1 MIEEALTEFRLHII
15 GRMLHNSNHF
25 FTFAFTNSTI
35 HFKLMKQHFISA
47 VFLVLSGILTA
58 QEKPALTD
66 LSFWKPT
73 QAKNWQIAGSVSAD
87 LRKNET
93 MKASGGTGVLVNLPD
108 DKNRANLL
116 SVAEYGDVE
125 VSFDFMMAK
134 HSNSGFYLQGRYE
147 VQLLDSW
154 GHQQPTYGD
163 CGGVYARRRWNPN
176 EQMFDGHAPR
186 LNACLAPG
194 LWQHLDI
201 SFQAPRFDAS
211 GNKIAN
217 ARLLKVMLN
226 GYIVQENIE
235 LTGPTGG
242 PISEK
247 EAAKGP
253 FMIQGDHGPV
263 AFRNFSITDKGGEP
277 VKGGPFNY
285 KVIYG
290 DFRYPEDFANKKVEK
305 TGISDKLTWEVAG
318 KENGYAIIFNG
329 KMSSPRAGKHR
340 IVLQAGGKTILRV
353 NGQEIMPDRWTYV
366 ADQRTAEVELAAG
379 QWEIELT
386 NYKMDGWMTPYLGLW
401 VEGPG
406 SRASEF
412 HSMGSAL
419 SLVASD
425 PIELDANT
433 PVIFRSFMDIT
444 MPNSVRGEMNF
455 MNYDDP
461 HRKRVVHAVQVG
473 DPAKLHYTYDLDNG
487 SVAQIWKGGFLNTSP
502 MWDDRGD
509 GSSRPRGPVLA
520 LDDIQTIVP
529 KTGLFDMKS
538 SEQDPVSGYKP
549 TGYNI
554 DAEGYPVFRYILTS
568 SGTEVQD
575 QISVVNGESLVRT
588 LTFGSADAAKSYF
601 VRLATGRSIEKV
613 DDGVWVIDDKR
624 YYVQTKADARVETA
638 QGISVLYVV
647 PASEKV
653 EWQVHW

>member
-1 MIEEALTEFRLHII
+1 
-15 GRMLHNSNHF
+15 
-25 FTFAFTNSTI
+25 
-35 HFKLMKQHFISA
+35 MKQHIILA
-47 VFLVLSGILTA
+47 AFLAFSGILAA
-58 QEKPALTD
+58 QERPALTD

-73 QAKNWQIAGSVSAD
+73 QAKNWQIAGTVSAD

-93 MKASGGTGVLVNLPD
+93 MKAGSGTGVLVNLPD

-163 CGGVYARRRWNPN
+163 CGGVYARRRWNPE
-176 EQMFDGHAPR
+176 EQMFDGHPPR

-194 LWQHLDI
+194 LWQHFDI

-211 GNKIAN
+211 GKKIAN
-217 ARLLKVMLN
+217 ARLLRVVLN
-226 GYIVQENIE
+226 GYVVQENIE

-242 PISEK
+242 PISEQ

-263 AFRNFSITDKGGEP
+263 AFRNFVITDKGGEQ
-277 VKGGPFNY
+277 VKGGPFSY

-290 DFRYPEDFANKKVEK
+290 DFRYPEDFAGKKVEK
-305 TGISDKLTWEVAG
+305 TGVTEKLTWEVAG

-329 KMSSPRAGKHR
+329 KMNSPKAGKHR

-353 NGQEIMPDRWTYV
+353 NGRELMPDRWTYV
-366 ADQRTAEVELAAG
+366 ADQRTAEVELPAG
-379 QWEIELT
+379 QWDIELT

-406 SRASEF
+406 ARASDF

-419 SLVASD
+419 ALEASD

-433 PVIFRSFMDIT
+433 PVFFRSFMDIT
-444 MPNSVRGEMNF
+444 MPNSVRGDKNF
-455 MNYDDP
+455 MGYDDP
-461 HRKRVVHAVQVG
+461 HKKRVVHAVHVG
-473 DPAKLHYTYDLDNG
+473 DPARLHYTYDLDNG
-487 SVAQIWKGGFLNTSP
+487 SVAQIWKGGFLNTAP

-520 LDDIQTIVP
+520 LDDIQTVVT
-529 KTGLFDMKS
+529 KTGLFDLKT
-538 SEQDPVSGYKP
+538 SEHDPVSGYKP
-549 TGYNI
+549 TGYNV
-554 DAEGYPVFRYILTS
+554 DAEGYPVFRYVLT
-568 SGTEVQD
+568 GTGVEVQD
-575 QISVVNGESLVRT
+575 QMRVINGESLKRT
-588 LTFGSADAAKSYF
+588 LTFSSASAAEGYF
-601 VRLATGRSIEKV
+601 VRLATGRQIEKV
-613 DDGVWVIDDKR
+613 DDGVWVVDDKR
-624 YYVQTKADARVETA
+624 YYIQTKANAGVETS
-638 QGISVLYVV
+638 QGTSVLYVV
-647 PASEKV
+647 PAGDKV